1 MTVLPTLFASQ
12 AQGDLPLHEQRV
24 RTLREAMSG
33 WRGHLLQHGGDQP

>member
-33 WRGHLLQHGGDQP
+33 WRGHLLQHGEGQP

>member
-24 RTLREAMSG
+24 RSLREAMSG
-33 WRGHLLQHGGDQP
+33 WRGLLPQHGGGQP